1 MKLKIKNAYINYEIV
16 GSGIPII
23 MIHGYYAD
31 HRLMMG
37 CMESIFKHKEKY
49 KRIYVDLP
57 GMGKSDS
64 AEWINNSDD
73 MLQAVENFIDEVI
86 PGENFLLVGESY
98 GGYISR
104 GLVYKMAD
112 RIDGI
117 AMICPII
124 IPNFKNRNVPQHT
137 VLIKD
142 KEVLSKLKVED
153 AEDFNSTMVVQNK
166 KIYNRYRNEIIAGF
180 EAADHEFLQS
190 IMQNG
195 YGFSFDV
202 DKLDKKFDE
211 PALILSGRQDSC
223 AGYKDT
229 WSILENFPRAT
240 FAVVDMAGHNMQI
253 EKEEVFNLLVEEWL
267 KSVRDI

>member
-1 MKLKIKNAYINYEIV
+1 MKRKIKNADINYEIV
-16 GSGIPII
+16 GSGKPVI

-31 HRLMMG
+31 HRLMSH
-37 CMESIFKHKEKY
+37 CMEPVFNHKENY
-49 KRIYVDLP
+49 KRIYIDLP
-57 GMGKSDS
+57 GMGESDS
-64 AEWINNSDD
+64 AEWINNSDG
-73 MLQAVENFIDEVI
+73 MLEAVENFIEQVI
-86 PGENFLLVGESY
+86 PNENFLLVGESY

-104 GLVYKMAD
+104 GLVYKMSD
-112 RIDGI
+112 RIDG
-117 AMICPII
+117 AALICPII
-124 IPNFKNRNVPQHT
+124 IPNFKNRNVPEHT

-142 KEVLSKLKVED
+142 NELLSKLKVEE

-166 KIYNRYRNEIIAGF
+166 KIYERYKNEIIAGV

-202 DKLDKKFDE
+202 DKLDKKFNK
-211 PALILSGRQDSC
+211 PTLILSGRQDSC

-229 WSILENFPRAT
+229 WGILDNFPRAT

-253 EKEEVFNLLVEEWL
+253 EEEEVFNLLMEEWL
-267 KSVRDI
+267 KRAENI